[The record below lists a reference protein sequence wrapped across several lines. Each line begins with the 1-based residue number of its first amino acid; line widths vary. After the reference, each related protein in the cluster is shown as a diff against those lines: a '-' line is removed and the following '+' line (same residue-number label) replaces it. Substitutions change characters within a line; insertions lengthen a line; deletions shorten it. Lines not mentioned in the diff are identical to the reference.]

1 MTKKH
6 ETLHYAEYF
15 LLNITSWTCQKE
27 IIKKHKIRA
36 IMIQIQHFFVSL

>member
-15 LLNITSWTCQKE
+15 LLNYFLNMPKE
-27 IIKKHKIRA
+27 NHKK
-36 IMIQIQHFFVSL
+36 S